1 MQTYLHFLKQNEH
14 LNKVAKRR
22 SVALIAFSVQAI
34 KMRPTQLG
42 KPSVFGAQKRQS
54 VVFVVVRNDFL

>member
-22 SVALIAFSVQAI
+22 SVVLIAFSVRAI
-34 KMRPTQLG
+34 KMRP
-42 KPSVFGAQKRQS
+42 K
-54 VVFVVVRNDFL
+54 